1 MGSAL
6 ETLCGQAFGAGRAS
20 MLGVYLQRSWVILSA
35 TALILSLL
43 YVFAAPILSFIGQ
56 TAAISAMAG
65 IFSIYMIP
73 QIFAYAI
80 NFPTA
85 KFLQS
90 QSKIMAMAGI
100 SGVALVI
107 HTFLTWLVMSR
118 FNWGLPG
125 LALVLNASWWF
136 IVVAQL
142 VYIFGGT
149 CGEAWSGF
157 TWEAF
162 HNLWGF
168 VKLSLASAVMIW

>member
-1 MGSAL
+1 M
-6 ETLCGQAFGAGRAS
+6 
-20 MLGVYLQRSWVILSA
+20 V
-35 TALILSLL
+35 
-43 YVFAAPILSFIGQ
+43 
-56 TAAISAMAG
+56 
-65 IFSIYMIP
+65 
-73 QIFAYAI
+73 
-80 NFPTA
+80 
-85 KFLQS
+85 
-90 QSKIMAMAGI
+90 MAGI

-118 FNWGLPG
+118 LHWGLPG

-136 IVVAQL
+136 IVAAQL